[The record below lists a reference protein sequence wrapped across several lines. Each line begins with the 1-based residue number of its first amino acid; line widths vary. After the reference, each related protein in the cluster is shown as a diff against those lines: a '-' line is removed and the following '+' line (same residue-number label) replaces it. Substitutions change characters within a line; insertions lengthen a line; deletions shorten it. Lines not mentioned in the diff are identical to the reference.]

1 MNAIFVLCGLAIVS
15 LLAEILNLRK
25 GLSIVIIIGLAACAF
40 LLTRNWDL
48 NLRHYNDM
56 VVFDNFSISFSILL
70 AFTTAFWFCISPRYF
85 SEYSHKTDRSAL
97 VIFAAVGAFLMVA
110 FNNLAILF
118 LGIEILSISLYV
130 LAGSRKKSYASNEA
144 SFKYFL
150 MGSFATGFFLFGVAL
165 VYGATGTFD
174 VSKISAVISSSAGLP
189 EFFYIGVLLILF
201 GMAFKMS
208 AAPFH
213 FWAPD
218 VYEGSPSSIT
228 AFMSTVVKIA
238 SVAAF
243 YKMFSICFAEVSSSW
258 IVALQ
263 IIMVLTLVIG
273 NLTAVYQ
280 NNVKRILAYSS
291 VGHIGYILLAVI
303 ADRSSAGVI
312 FYYLTAYSLATITA
326 FGVITILEKEG
337 INPTL
342 ETFQGLFKRN
352 SILAVAMTISLLSL
366 AGIPPLSGFF
376 AKYMVLGTAIENGYI
391 GFVILAIGTSLIGV
405 YYYFGLIKAMFSG
418 IPTDQNIEIP
428 VTTRLFLLFL
438 LLLNLA
444 LGIFPDTIFSLL
456 GP

>member
-1 MNAIFVLCGLAIVS
+1 MNALFVLCGLAIVS

-25 GLSIVIIIGLAACAF
+25 GLSIFIIVGLAVCAF

-48 NLRHYNDM
+48 NLRHFNDM

-97 VIFAAVGAFLMVA
+97 VIFAAVGSFLMVA
-110 FNNLAILF
+110 FNNLAVLF

-130 LAGSRKKSYASNEA
+130 LAGSQKKSYASNEA

-174 VSKISAVISSSAGLP
+174 VSKISSVISSSAGLP

-291 VGHIGYILLAVI
+291 VGHIGYILLAII

-337 INPTL
+337 MNPTI

-352 SILAVAMTISLLSL
+352 SMLAVSMTISLLSL
-366 AGIPPLSGFF
+366 AGIPPLAGFF
-376 AKYMVLGTAIENGYI
+376 AKYMVLGTAVENGYI
-391 GFVILAIGTSLIGV
+391 GYVILAIGTSLIGV

-456 GP
+456 AP